1 LRTCIAKPQ
10 LSSSSLLVAGL
21 LSYHKLQG
29 TIISNYYHHYYDHH
43 HYYHH
48 HHQNHF
54 QSLAEDVWDV
64 LGEDYVMG
72 VAPNHPKFE
81 NFGD

>member
-10 LSSSSLLVAGL
+10 LSSSSLFVAGL

-43 HYYHH
+43 HYYH

>member
-48 HHQNHF
+48 HQNHF